1 MQQYARIKSGS
12 YGKHK
17 IVDAVFPLVSGVAR
31 NPKGQLYV
39 TINGEG
45 STYKGIEPRNCSIK
59 VSNPADVEIVS
70 EAVHESANKTVEA
83 KPEVPDDVRLEQIQE
98 RFDILNEMTQAC
110 KSGTVRAMIVSGPAG
125 VGKSYGITPTLQKA
139 GMFDTL
145 KNELKWEVVKGAT

>member
-45 STYKGIEPRNCSIK
+45 STHKGIEPRNCRIK
-59 VSNPADVEIVS
+59 VTNPADVEIVS
-70 EAVHESANKTVEA
+70 EAVHESANT
-83 KPEVPDDVRLEQIQE
+83 
-98 RFDILNEMTQAC
+98 
-110 KSGTVRAMIVSGPAG
+110 
-125 VGKSYGITPTLQKA
+125 
-139 GMFDTL
+139 
-145 KNELKWEVVKGAT
+145 VVKDAQPLIQSLRPQGLYQRLCMSQLTQLSRMHHKCPMQLD

>member
-45 STYKGIEPRNCSIK
+45 STYKGIEPRNCRIK
-59 VSNPADVEIVS
+59 VTNPADVEIVS

-83 KPEVPDDVRLEQIQE
+83 KPEVPRISQLTFREFYISHGH
-98 RFDILNEMTQAC
+98 FSKC
-110 KSGTVRAMIVSGPAG
+110 P
-125 VGKSYGITPTLQKA
+125 Y
-139 GMFDTL
+139 
-145 KNELKWEVVKGAT
+145 